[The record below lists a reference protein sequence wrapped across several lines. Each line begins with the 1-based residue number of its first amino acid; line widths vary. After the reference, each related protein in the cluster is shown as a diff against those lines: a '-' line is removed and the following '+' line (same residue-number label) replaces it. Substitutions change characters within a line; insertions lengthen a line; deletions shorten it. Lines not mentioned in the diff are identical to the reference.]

1 MIIENP
7 INWLTLLTAHCVLNA
22 RIMVLPC
29 PRIMMI
35 SIFDMST
42 FKFDNGGFV
51 MSIQPRTGLQIAKKS
66 WFAWDNEG
74 GVDIFS
80 ID

>member
-1 MIIENP
+1 
-7 INWLTLLTAHCVLNA
+7 
-22 RIMVLPC
+22 
-29 PRIMMI
+29 MMI

-66 WFAWDNEG
+66 WFAFSRA
-74 GVDIFS
+74 DIS
-80 ID
+80 SLMQGDAMISLIPTACYQS